1 MVFFSFQCLDIR
13 NYNLRSA
20 GGMKLNNKI
29 SESKMIER
37 IIEEKVKKQQRV
49 LDLDMV
55 DDDDLLDLIR
65 QIKDEPSSEPSS
77 ESQDTNEA

>member
-1 MVFFSFQCLDIR
+1 M
-13 NYNLRSA
+13 
-20 GGMKLNNKI
+20 NNKI

-37 IIEEKVKKQQRV
+37 IIEEKVKKQQRI

-65 QIKDEPSSEPSS
+65 QIKGEPSSES